1 MSPNATPV
9 RYRLPLF
16 PLPVVLFP
24 GAFLPLHIF
33 EPRYR
38 RMVARCLEMDRRF
51 GLVYHDP
58 DVHGPFSVEAERI
71 GCIAEIMEFKPL
83 PDGRSLLM
91 ARGRSRFRMED
102 GLDSDEEY
110 FEAVVSEVPDT
121 TSASADLGGRRLRTA
136 ERFSRALVGLG
147 GEEDPIPEID
157 VSRDVSF
164 QIAAA
169 IRISPEWQQAL
180 LETGEEADRLDRIDR
195 LLDSIV
201 DATEAGP

>member
-1 MSPNATPV
+1 MSLNATTV

-24 GAFLPLHIF
+24 GAFMPLHIF

-38 RMVARCLEMDRRF
+38 RMVARCLETDRRF

-58 DVHGPFSVEAERI
+58 DLHGPFSVEAERI
-71 GCIAEIMEFKPL
+71 GCVAEIMEFKPL

-91 ARGRSRFRMED
+91 AHGRSRFQMED
-102 GLDSDEEY
+102 GLESEEEY
-110 FEAVVSEVPDT
+110 FEAVVSEVPDMLD
-121 TSASADLGGRRLRTA
+121 ASTDLAGRRMRTA
-136 ERFSRALVGLG
+136 ERFSRALEGLG
-147 GEEDPIPEID
+147 GEEDSSPEID

-180 LETGEEADRLDRIDR
+180 LETGGEADRLDQIDR

-201 DATEAGP
+201 DATDG